1 MGLDMYAYR
10 VHSLAVIDDFSFE
23 RFDDDADF
31 KLHGEFKYWR
41 KNNALHAWME
51 KLYREKGG
59 TKESFN
65 CVPLR
70 LTKED
75 IHRLEDDIRGWR
87 LQPKSGFFWG
97 ELTYDEEMRNGDL
110 DFVADALRT
119 IESGHAVYYDSWW

>member
-10 VHSLAVIDDFSFE
+10 VHPLAVIDDFSFN
-23 RFDDDADF
+23 RFNEDADF

-51 KLYREKGG
+51 NLYYEKGG

-87 LQPKSGFFWG
+87 LEPKSGFFWG
-97 ELTYDEEMRNGDL
+97 ELYYDEEMRNDDL
-110 DFVADALRT
+110 DFVADALKT
-119 IESGHAVYYDSWW
+119 IEAGNAVYYDSWW